1 MKTNLTAMTKSQ
13 IANPELECSAV
24 TSVSLQFIDG
34 CNPTARY
41 TAYGFGVDDT
51 TLGWVNVNGTPTT
64 AVTPVAT
71 PRLDITQVN
80 TAGNVRTR
88 ITSTC
93 SDGSTKTSNNFFR
106 NLDEIVND
114 VYGVSFNGPDQI
126 YPTDTY
132 YYHVFG
138 TFANSNYTTEW
149 FVNGGVVSNSTN
161 NSVQITWNAGL
172 TNGWVQAQVTNNCS
186 GNDELFTINVT
197 GDGPIP

>member
-93 SDGSTKTSNNFFR
+93 SDGSTNTSNNFFR

-114 VYGVSFNGPDQI
+114 VYGVSFHGPDQI
-126 YPTDTY
+126 FPTETY
-132 YYHVFG
+132 YYYVFG
-138 TFANSNYTTEW
+138 NFANSNYTTEW

-186 GNDELFTINVT
+186 GNYELFTINVT